1 MTLAYY
7 STYLN
12 IKGDNICSP
21 FADCIDLESEK
32 EEYEFEKPD
41 LTLADARL
49 TGDEINIEG
58 MSLEL
63 SLVFLT
69 ENQNE
74 SLISNLLKLFL
85 SMFWDTSAS
94 VVKVTS
100 ESESVIKAVQNLLLT
115 NVPQLKILVVA
126 TQNVLI

>member
-1 MTLAYY
+1 M
-7 STYLN
+7 
-12 IKGDNICSP
+12 
-21 FADCIDLESEK
+21 
-32 EEYEFEKPD
+32 
-41 LTLADARL
+41 ADARL

-100 ESESVIKAVQNLLLT
+100 ESESVIKAVQNPPLT